1 MGETICFAVKTKD
14 RVGMALD
21 ILKILYRHGINLKAM
36 EVAPGLAFLKIEK
49 AESLSFDFL
58 REQLLQEKDVLE
70 VERIKMMPQEKKE
83 REIKAVLDATV
94 EGIIAIDKN
103 GIITAFNP
111 AAEKI
116 LKIKAKEAIG
126 RPVAEILAP
135 DIPMLRTLQTGGS
148 YDNVEIVLNNQNT
161 KSHYITSGRPILDQD
176 GNPVGVVAS
185 LQDIENVMELVY
197 SFAQPAMITFEEILG
212 ESEKMRRV
220 KEIAKI
226 AAKGNSTV
234 LIRGESGTGKELF
247 ARSIHM
253 ASPRKNKPFVAV
265 NCAAIPDTLLE
276 SELFGY
282 EEGAF
287 TGAKKGGK
295 QGLFKYADKGTLF
308 LDEIGELPTYL
319 QVKLLRVLQEGKIR
333 PVGGNEEIPVDV
345 RIIAATNRNLEKL
358 MKEGQFRE
366 DLYYRLN
373 VIPIFIPPL
382 RERKEDIPILAR
394 HLIKKLSHK
403 VGKRINDISSE
414 AMKKL
419 MEYNWPGNVRELSNV
434 IERAINLCDEDV
446 IGVEHLVLKEEE
458 LSDSLYVKQPCGKT
472 PCKNL
477 KEAVEEAEKR
487 AILDALSKSKSI
499 REAAKLLGVT
509 HATVLNKMRR
519 YGIKKET
526 HWSEEIVK

>member
-1 MGETICFAVKTKD
+1 MSETICFAVKTRD

-21 ILKILYRHGINLKAM
+21 ILKILYRYGINLKAM
-36 EVAPGLAFLKIEK
+36 EVKPGLAFLKIEK
-49 AESLSFDFL
+49 AEDLSFEFL
-58 REQLLQEKDVLE
+58 KEQLLQEKDVFE
-70 VERIKMMPQEKKE
+70 IERIKLMPQERKE
-83 REIKAVLDATV
+83 KEIKAVFDATV
-94 EGIIAIDKN
+94 EGIIAIDRN
-103 GIITAFNP
+103 GVITEFNP

-116 LKIKAKEAIG
+116 LKIKAQEAIG
-126 RPVAEILAP
+126 KPVAEILAP
-135 DIPMLRTLQTGGS
+135 DLPMLKTLQTGES
-148 YDNVEIVLNNQNT
+148 YDNVEIVLNNQ
-161 KSHYITSGRPILDQD
+161 KFQSHYITSGRPILDQD
-176 GNPVGVVAS
+176 GKPIGVVAS
-185 LQDIENVMELVY
+185 LHDIENVMKLVY
-197 SFAQPAMITFEEILG
+197 SFAQPAVITFDEILG

-265 NCAAIPDTLLE
+265 NCAAIPDSLLE

-308 LDEIGELPTYL
+308 LDEIGELSSYL

-333 PVGGNEEIPVDV
+333 LVGGNEEIPVDV
-345 RIIAATNRNLEKL
+345 RIIAATNRDLEKL
-358 MKEGQFRE
+358 MSEGQFRK

-394 HLIKKLSHK
+394 HLVKKLSQK
-403 VGKRINDISSE
+403 LGKRIDDMSPE

-419 MEYNWPGNVRELSNV
+419 MEYDWPGNVRELSNV
-434 IERAINLCDEDV
+434 IERAINLCDDKV
-446 IGVEHLVLKEEE
+446 IGAEHLVLKEEE
-458 LSDSLYVKQPCGKT
+458 MSDSFYTLEPCEKA
-472 PCKNL
+472 PCRSL
-477 KEAVEEAEKR
+477 KEVVSEAEKA
-487 AILDALSKSKSI
+487 AIFEALSNTKSI
-499 REAAKLLGVT
+499 REAARLLGVT
-509 HATVLNKMRR
+509 HATLLNKMKK

-526 HWSEEIVK
+526 SWSE